1 MALEKQVEEHLEIL
15 PNGNIQIKTVT
26 KILDDGVVIA
36 STNHRSVCEPGDVVL
51 DKSARVKDIAPVIW
65 KPEVIAA
72 HQAEKAAKEAA
83 NNPKPKGK

>member
-26 KILDDGVVIA
+26 KIIDDGVVIA
-36 STNHRSVCEPGDVVL
+36 TNNHRSVCEPGDVVL
-51 DKSARVKDIAPVIW
+51 DKSERVKDIATVLW

-72 HQAEKAAKEAA
+72 HQAEKAAKAE
-83 NNPKPKGK
+83 KPAK

>member
-26 KILDDGVVIA
+26 KIIDDGVVIA
-36 STNHRSVCEPGDVVL
+36 SNNHRSVCEPGDVVV
-51 DKSARVKDIAPVIW
+51 DKSARVKDIATVIW

-72 HQAEKAAKEAA
+72 HQADKAKANEKK
-83 NNPKPKGK
+83 N

>member
-36 STNHRSVCEPGDVVL
+36 STNHRSVCEPGDVVI
-51 DKSARVKDIAPVIW
+51 DKSERVKDIAPVIW

-72 HQAEKAAKEAA
+72 SKAAKEAA
-83 NNPKPKGK
+83 NKPKPKGK

>member
-26 KILDDGVVIA
+26 KILDEGVVIA
-36 STNHRSVCEPGDVVL
+36 STNHRSVCEPGDVVI
-51 DKSARVKDIAPVIW
+51 DKSERVKDIAPVIW

-83 NNPKPKGK
+83 NKPKK

>member
-1 MALEKQVEEHLEIL
+1 MALEKKVEEHLEIL

-72 HQAEKAAKEAA
+72 HKAAKEAKA
-83 NNPKPKGK
+83 EKPVK

>member
-36 STNHRSVCEPGDVVL
+36 STNHRSVAEPGQDISL
-51 DKSARVKDIAPVIW
+51 YSQRVQDIASSLW
-65 KPEVIAA
+65 TPELIASR
-72 HQAEKAAKEAA
+72 QQQ
-83 NNPKPKGK
+83 NQGI